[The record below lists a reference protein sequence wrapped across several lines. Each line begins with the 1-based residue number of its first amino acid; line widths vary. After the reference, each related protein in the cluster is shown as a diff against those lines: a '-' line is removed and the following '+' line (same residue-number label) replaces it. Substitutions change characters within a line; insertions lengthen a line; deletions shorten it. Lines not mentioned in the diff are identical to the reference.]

1 MEHAKERMMI
11 YTSAG
16 EKTLKIKKDKLIS
29 CFKKLPDGGSITG
42 YVTFRRKYLLSGENI
57 SNLSDSSFIQ
67 VENTNYVVRNKK
79 GCTKKIIGYIET
91 DIPDKYI
98 AIVKSRFMP
107 IWLTALCY
115 NSLFPAILISAALVG
130 AIACGGIAA
139 YHQLEPGNVHIGA
152 PGKTKEPTKND
163 DISDYDGMDG
173 LEDTTETE
181 KYTIIDTIA
190 YDGEYLEVNPSD
202 TIPLGNNK
210 ENDGVYLQF
219 IVKNA
224 DEEEVY
230 VSPKLNPGEKVDW
243 SPCEYLDEGIQKA
256 VITVNVYHSDTNM
269 QDVGTDLNVSFK
281 VNK

>member
-1 MEHAKERMMI
+1 MI

-16 EKTLKIKKDKLIS
+16 EKSLKIKKDKFIS
-29 CFKKLPDGGSITG
+29 CFKELPDGGSITG
-42 YVTFRRKYLLSGENI
+42 YVTFRKKYLLSKEEI
-57 SNLSDSSFIQ
+57 SDISDDNSFIQ
-67 VENTNYVVRNKK
+67 IENANYTVKNKK
-79 GCTKKIIGYIET
+79 GCMKKIIGYIET
-91 DIPDKYI
+91 DVPDKYI
-98 AIVKSRFMP
+98 AVVKSRFMP

-115 NSLFPAILISAALVG
+115 NSLFPAVLISAVLVG
-130 AIACGGIAA
+130 SVVGGGVVI
-139 YHQLEPGNVHIGA
+139 YHQMEEPGSVHIGA

-163 DISDYDGMDG
+163 GVSNYDGMDG

-181 KYTIIDTIA
+181 KYTVIDAIA
-190 YDGEYLEVNPSD
+190 YDGEYLEVSPSD

-210 ENDGVYLQF
+210 ENDGIYLQF
-219 IVKNA
+219 VVKNA
-224 DEEEVY
+224 DGEEVY

-256 VITVNVYHSDTNM
+256 VITVNVYHSGTDM

>member
-107 IWLTALCY
+107 IWLAALCY
-115 NSLFPAILISAALVG
+115 NSLFPAVLISAALVG
-130 AIACGGIAA
+130 AIVCGGITA
-139 YHQLEPGNVHIGA
+139 YHQLEPGSVHIGT

-163 DISDYDGMDG
+163 DVSDYDGMDG

-181 KYTIIDTIA
+181 KYTIIDAIA

-210 ENDGVYLQF
+210 ENDRVYLQF

-224 DEEEVY
+224 DGEEVY

>member
-1 MEHAKERMMI
+1 
-11 YTSAG
+11 
-16 EKTLKIKKDKLIS
+16 
-29 CFKKLPDGGSITG
+29 
-42 YVTFRRKYLLSGENI
+42 
-57 SNLSDSSFIQ
+57 
-67 VENTNYVVRNKK
+67 
-79 GCTKKIIGYIET
+79 
-91 DIPDKYI
+91 
-98 AIVKSRFMP
+98 MP

-115 NSLFPAILISAALVG
+115 NSLFPAVLISAALIG

-181 KYTIIDTIA
+181 KYTIIDAIA

-219 IVKNA
+219 VVKMLT
-224 DEEEVY
+224 ERKYMFHPSLIRVR
-230 VSPKLNPGEKVDW
+230 KLTGVHANILIRESRK
-243 SPCEYLDEGIQKA
+243 L
-256 VITVNVYHSDTNM
+256 
-269 QDVGTDLNVSFK
+269 
-281 VNK
+281 